1 MIIVALQRKEARPTA
16 ALPYFLSKFI
26 SCLLESS
33 SNQSAGVAR
42 QHNCGNNSSI
52 YSNHCCSKPKFASC
66 LGTSSNEGIIT
77 NLAFALHGFVCFS
90 PFYRHFSSAGSPRIL
105 MQARNP
111 AILAEELENA
121 LNEQRLEDALK
132 GYENYKQLEDFPRKS
147 LVNRL
152 ISVLAYAGDLK
163 WLEKA
168 YAVVISVTEEKKQR
182 QLLDREALTHL
193 CLSLARAQMP
203 APASTVVRIMM
214 DMDEYPSV
222 NMWSTV
228 ITHMVKTENGT
239 RLASDIVIDI
249 CCFFKDGRVDPR
261 KRSNKSLLAMKPNTE
276 SFNISLNGAL
286 AFGMIR
292 KAEELLVL
300 MTEVGVKADPT
311 SIALR
316 AQIYEKNG
324 KREELKK
331 LKRHVEESPGMPD
344 QHYQQFYSSLL
355 ITHLKFGDLDAAS
368 ELILD
373 MLKRAKV
380 SWSSLA
386 ATKSVFATIA
396 KGLQGHVTSIEYEK
410 QRNCSAMQVKAEK
423 LQAQSLVEASS
434 HGELVSFEN
443 HVLMPNQKAY
453 AKLVKGYLEAN
464 RTNDLSEFLVKAHR
478 EEGPVPVEKS
488 ISAQVIDACVA
499 MGWLEQAHDIIGDMN
514 AANVPVGVGVYSSL
528 LKAYCKSR
536 QPKEAATLFKEIR
549 KAGLRLDESC
559 YNALIESHLSNKDLH
574 GALDLFKQMR
584 EAKVS
589 SLTNSYQSLM
599 NGLAK
604 ESKPNLM
611 ARLLDEIK
619 DDQQVAVGTHDWN
632 SVIHFF
638 CKAHLMNDAQ
648 KAFKKM
654 TALGYQPNAET
665 FHSLIHGY
673 SAVGGQYQEIT
684 MLWENMKRMAY
695 AVPDSGVKPLK
706 FDQELLDTVLY
717 SFVRGGFFERA
728 LEVISLM
735 ERQKMFVNKF
745 NYRQVYLRYHRDLY
759 KNKRTPKAQTE
770 AQSTRREQVMAFKKW
785 AGLD

>member
-1 MIIVALQRKEARPTA
+1 MIVVALQRKEARPTA

-26 SCLLESS
+26 SSLLDSS
-33 SNQSAGVAR
+33 SNQSAGVAG
-42 QHNCGNNSSI
+42 QLNCENNGGI
-52 YSNHCCSKPKFASC
+52 YSNHSCNKPKFASS
-66 LGTSSNEGIIT
+66 LGTSFNEG
-77 NLAFALHGFVCFS
+77 S
-90 PFYRHFSSAGSPRIL
+90 PTIL

-121 LNEQRLEDALK
+121 LNEQRIEDALK
-132 GYENYKQLEDFPRKS
+132 GYEIYKQLEDFPRKS

-152 ISVLAYAGDLK
+152 ISVLAYSGDST

-168 YAVVISVTEEKKQR
+168 YAVVISIMEEKKQR

-203 APASTVVRIMM
+203 VPASTVLRVMVGM
-214 DMDEYPSV
+214 EEYPSV
-222 NMWSTV
+222 NMWNAV
-228 ITHMVKTENGT
+228 ITHMVKTENGA
-239 RLASDIVIDI
+239 RLASEIVIEM
-249 CCFFKDGRVDPR
+249 CYFFKDGRVDPR
-261 KRSNKSLLAMKPNTE
+261 KRSNRSLLAMKPNTE
-276 SFNISLNGAL
+276 AFNISLNGSL
-286 AFGMIR
+286 AFGMTR

-300 MTEVGVKADPT
+300 MTEVGVKADAT

-324 KREELKK
+324 RREELKK
-331 LKRHVEESPGMPD
+331 LKRHIEESSGMPD
-344 QHYQQFYSSLL
+344 HHYQQFYSSLL

-373 MLKRAKV
+373 MLKRAKAT
-380 SWSSLA
+380 WSSLA
-386 ATKSVFATIA
+386 ATKPVLATVA
-396 KGLQGHVTSIEYEK
+396 KGLQGHATSMEYGKE
-410 QRNCSAMQVKAEK
+410 RICSAMLVKAEK
-423 LQAQSLVEASS
+423 LQAQSLVEVNS

-443 HVLMPNQKAY
+443 HILVPNQNAY
-453 AKLVKGYLEAN
+453 AKLVMGYLEAN
-464 RTNDLSEFLVKAHR
+464 RANDLTEFLVKVHR
-478 EEGPVPVEKS
+478 EEGPVSMECS
-488 ISAQVIDACVA
+488 ISAQVIDACIV
-499 MGWLEQAHDIIGDMN
+499 MGWLDQAHDIIGELN
-514 AANVPVGVGVYSSL
+514 AANVPISVGVYSSL
-528 LKAYCKSR
+528 LKAYCKAR
-536 QPKEAATLFKEIR
+536 QPKEAATLLKEVR

-559 YNALIESHLSNKDLH
+559 YDALIESHLSNKDIH

-589 SLTNSYQSLM
+589 CLTNTYQSLM

-619 DDQQVAVGTHDWN
+619 DDRQVAVGTHDWN

-648 KAFKKM
+648 KAFNKM
-654 TALGYQPNAET
+654 TALGYHPNAQT

-673 SAVGGQYQEIT
+673 SAAGGQYQEIT
-684 MLWENMKRMAY
+684 MLWENMKRMAS
-695 AVPDSGVKPLK
+695 AVPDSGIKPLK
-706 FDQELLDTVLY
+706 FDQELLDAVLY

-728 LEVISLM
+728 LEVISMM
-735 ERQKMFVNKF
+735 ERQKMVINKF

-759 KNKRTPKAQTE
+759 KNKKTPKAQTE